1 MRPSSNH
8 HSKRS
13 RSRPIA
19 KAKCVFEASFPSKVE
34 AVEPTV
40 HQVLR
45 ALEQHGCKD
54 GILDDVE
61 IALREALHNAVLH
74 GNGAN
79 PRKRVRLECSEYADH
94 SFLLIVRDSGPGFN
108 PDRVADPTKRENLF
122 RETGRGIYMIR
133 HFMDEVQFKRGGRE
147 IRMRKKCCG

>member
-1 MRPSSNH
+1 MQQSSH
-8 HSKRS
+8 HQAKRS
-13 RSRPIA
+13 RSRTVS
-19 KAKCVFEASFPSKVE
+19 KEKCVFEASFPSKVE
-34 AVEPTV
+34 SVETTV
-40 HQVLR
+40 NEVLR
-45 ALEQHGCKD
+45 ALEQHGCKN

-79 PRKRVRLECSEYADH
+79 PRKRVRVECSRQPDH
-94 SFLLIVRDSGPGFN
+94 SFLLVVRDSGPGFN
-108 PDRVADPTKRENLF
+108 PDRVADPTKAENLF

-147 IRMRKKCCG
+147 IRMRKKC

>member
-1 MRPSSNH
+1 MRSSSHRNT
-8 HSKRS
+8 KRS
-13 RSRPIA
+13 RSRTPS
-19 KAKCVFEASFPSKVE
+19 KEKCVFEASFASKVE

-45 ALEQHGCKD
+45 ALEANGCKD
-54 GILDDVE
+54 GILSDVE

-74 GNGAN
+74 GNDRN
-79 PRKRVRLECSEYADH
+79 PRKRVRVECSEQPDR
-94 SFLLIVRDSGPGFN
+94 SLLLVVRDSGPGFD
-108 PDRVADPTKRENLF
+108 PDHVVDPTKTENLF

-147 IRMRKKCCG
+147 IRMRKKR